1 MSVPET
7 GSVFLKQ
14 VEPPTVFVQ

>member
-14 VEPPTVFVQ
+14 VVCSWNR